1 MSRYKLIL
9 MLAAAMAAEAGAA
22 AQAPKIR
29 KPRPAPPGP
38 VAMPPLP
45 PAVLDDTLAIGG
57 DDVKARKVETRLT
70 VEVHVNG
77 RGPYHFLVDSG
88 ADTSAVSIGIA
99 RNLQLPLGT
108 PVTLNGMT
116 ERSIVDR
123 VRVASLRV
131 GPSIVTDLHL
141 PALREEDVGA
151 QGVIGIDALV
161 RRRLMMD
168 FDKRIIKVEDAI
180 KPPKSEPGEIVIIA
194 KRRRGQLILTEV
206 KAGDI
211 RLDAVID
218 TGSDFTIGNLLLRD
232 RLLKRGTRFEPV
244 EAIGVTGKKVTLQVA
259 RIPRL
264 QIGRLLVRN
273 LLVAFADLPPF
284 EVFGLSDEPAL
295 LLGTDLLKTFRR
307 VSLDFHARKVRF
319 QPRGCAGDRYI
330 IRTSNFPRSA
340 ASDDCAR

>member
-1 MSRYKLIL
+1 MPRCTLIL
-9 MLAAAMAAEAGAA
+9 MLAAALAVEAGAA

-57 DDVKARKVETRLT
+57 DDVKARREATRLT
-70 VEVHVNG
+70 AEVHVNG

-99 RNLQLPLGT
+99 RSLQLPLGT
-108 PVTLNGMT
+108 PVILNGMT

-123 VRVASLRV
+123 VRVASLQV
-131 GPSIVTDLHL
+131 GPSIVENLHL

-168 FDKRIIKVEDAI
+168 FDNRVIKVEDAI
-180 KPPKSEPGEIVIIA
+180 KPPKSLPGEIVIIA

-211 RLDAVID
+211 KLDAVID
-218 TGSDFTIGNLLLRD
+218 TGSEFTIGNSLLREKLV
-232 RLLKRGTRFEPV
+232 RRGQRFDPV

-264 QIGRLLVRN
+264 QIGRLLIRN
-273 LLVAFADLPPF
+273 LVVAFADLPPF

-307 VSLDFHARKVRF
+307 VSLDFHARKIRF
-319 QPRGCAGDRYI
+319 QPRGCAGDSFV
-330 IRTSNFPRSA
+330 IRTSNFPLSSA
-340 ASDDCAR
+340 RDDCAR

>member
-9 MLAAAMAAEAGAA
+9 MLAAALAVEAGAA
-22 AQAPKIR
+22 AQAPKLR

-38 VAMPPLP
+38 SAMPPLP
-45 PAVLDDTLAIGG
+45 PAVLDDSLAIGG
-57 DDVKARKVETRLT
+57 DDVKARREQTRLT
-70 VEVHVNG
+70 AEVHVNG

-88 ADTSAVSIGIA
+88 ADTSAVSTGIA
-99 RNLQLPLGT
+99 RSLELPLGT
-108 PVTLNGMT
+108 PITLNGMT

-123 VRVASLRV
+123 VRVASLQV
-131 GPSIVTDLHL
+131 GPSVVTNLHL

-168 FDKRIIKVEDAI
+168 FDKRIIKVEDAA
-180 KPPKSEPGEIVIIA
+180 KPPKSLPGEIVIVA

-218 TGSDFTIGNLLLRD
+218 TGSEFTIGNSLLRD
-232 RLLKRGTRFEPV
+232 RLLRKGTRFETAK
-244 EAIGVTGKKVTLQVA
+244 AIGVTGKAVNLQVA

-264 QIGRLLVRN
+264 QLGRLVVRN
-273 LLVAFADLPPF
+273 LVVAFADLPPF

-295 LLGTDLLKTFRR
+295 LLGTDLLKTFRK

-319 QPRGCAGDRYI
+319 QPRGCVDRFI
-330 IRTSNFPRSA
+330 IRTTTSPFSSSR
-340 ASDDCAR
+340 DDCTG